1 MPSALHSDPA
11 LCRIVFQLHGVLDT
25 QEDRIHGRLCGAW
38 VLLSEVCAHHSD
50 KCSFPVAPKSFPN
63 LMRGFVFS

>member
-1 MPSALHSDPA
+1 MPSALHPDPA

-38 VLLSEVCAHHSD
+38 VLLTLCVHITLINAL
-50 KCSFPVAPKSFPN
+50 FQ
-63 LMRGFVFS
+63 